1 MGTDASRRALLRGMG
16 AGALALCAAGCNG
29 TMPDLGLGASP
40 EPAASADKAQ
50 AEPEPGKLRVA
61 LLLPLSAAGQTG
73 VAAASLRNAAEMA
86 VAEFPNSKV
95 ALLVK
100 DDRGAADGGR
110 EAAQQALA
118 EGAEVIVG
126 PLFAPSVQAAGQVA
140 GQAGK
145 PVIAF
150 STDAAVAARGV
161 YLLSFMPESEVDRIV
176 GYAASRGKRSIA
188 AMIPNTAYGTVV
200 TAAFQEAAARYGV
213 RVAALERYNQ
223 DKPSV
228 EVAARRIAAL
238 GDQADALL
246 LPDSGDGLALV
257 APALAAAGLGDAKLQ
272 LLGTGLWDEPRVF
285 GSRVLQG
292 GWYAAPDKAGFN
304 NFAARY
310 RARFGADPTRIA
322 TLAFDA
328 VFLVNALS
336 SKYGAQAFAEATFT
350 NPEGVVGTDGLFRFR
365 QDGTNQRGL
374 AVLQVGAGSSS
385 VISAAPRSFAAGM

>member
-1 MGTDASRRALLRGMG
+1 
-16 AGALALCAAGCNG
+16 
-29 TMPDLGLGASP
+29 MPDLGLGASP